1 MDDLC
6 QQKSPAESG
15 RAFVGYVWKSGYR
28 FFGCSLICLVSLA
41 APPGPAAAGS
51 GDAAEEE
58 GAGFGDGCD
67 VDGAVHLLGAIN
79 SKSTTNVLD
88 SIKI

>member
-15 RAFVGYVWKSGYR
+15 RAFVGFIWQSGDR
-28 FFGCSLICLVSLA
+28 FLGCSFTCLVSLA
-41 APPGPAAAGS
+41 APPSPAATAGG
-51 GDAAEEE
+51 GDAAEKE

-67 VDGAVHLLGAIN
+67 VDRAVHLLR
-79 SKSTTNVLD
+79 
-88 SIKI
+88 

>member
-15 RAFVGYVWKSGYR
+15 RAFVGFIWQSGDR
-28 FFGCSLICLVSLA
+28 FLGCSFTCLVSLA
-41 APPGPAAAGS
+41 APPSPAAAGG

-67 VDGAVHLLGAIN
+67 VDSAVHLLSG
-79 SKSTTNVLD
+79 VG
-88 SIKI
+88 